1 MSQEPWA
8 ELGETVSAIRA
19 QLQQALEEGSDKP
32 LKFRTG
38 PVELEFS
45 IEVRKEGEAR
55 TRILVLPWSADAR
68 GAVSADRVN
77 RIKLTLQPV
86 DDTGGDAL
94 IHGHAAERPR

>member
-19 QLQQALEEGSDKP
+19 QLQQAMDEGADHA

-45 IEVRKEGEAR
+45 IEVRKEGEAKAR
-55 TRILVLPWSADAR
+55 VFVLPWAAEAR
-68 GAVSADRVN
+68 GAISTSAAN
-77 RIKLTLQPV
+77 RIKLTLQPI
-86 DDTGGDAL
+86 DATGADARV
-94 IHGHAAERPR
+94 AKETQQRPM

>member
-1 MSQEPWA
+1 VSQEPWA

-19 QLQQALEEGSDKP
+19 QLQQALEEGGDDS

-45 IEVRKEGEAR
+45 IEVRKDGEAKA
-55 TRILVLPWSADAR
+55 RILVLPWSAEAR
-68 GAVSADRVN
+68 AAASSDRLH

-86 DDTGGDAL
+86 DESGGDAL
-94 IHGHAAERPR
+94 IAGTAAERPR